1 MQLKE
6 QLMYLSSQVER
17 VIHEPDV
24 TTKKGRLK
32 SRKSRQG
39 PPPTTDDL
47 TRLEVLDEV
56 NKKSKTKVFKS
67 LSQSIFTWKL
77 YH

>member
-6 QLMYLSSQVER
+6 QLVYLSSQVER

-39 PPPTTDDL
+39 PPPTKDDL
-47 TRLEVLDEV
+47 TQLEVLDEV
-56 NKKSKTKVFKS
+56 NEQLNT
-67 LSQSIFTWKL
+67 
-77 YH
+77 